1 MNGMINAVASGVNS
15 IARMLNSIRIDAPQ
29 WVTDLTG
36 ITSLGFNLSTWTP
49 RNIPYLADGGF
60 VKANT
65 PRLAMIG
72 DNRHYGEVVAPEN
85 KMQEMVD
92 AAVRAVSGSQGV
104 TREELESIVNQAVSR
119 VIAALTGMGFYLDNE
134 AVARMQGMAQQS
146 IDIRYND
153 VTLK

>member
-1 MNGMINAVASGVNS
+1 
-15 IARMLNSIRIDAPQ
+15 
-29 WVTDLTG
+29 
-36 ITSLGFNLSTWTP
+36 
-49 RNIPYLADGGF
+49 
-60 VKANT
+60 
-65 PRLAMIG
+65 
-72 DNRHYGEVVAPEN
+72 
-85 KMQEMVD
+85 MQEMVD

-134 AVARMQGMAQQS
+134 EVARMQGMAQQS

>member
-1 MNGMINAVASGVNS
+1 M
-15 IARMLNSIRIDAPQ
+15 
-29 WVTDLTG
+29 
-36 ITSLGFNLSTWTP
+36 
-49 RNIPYLADGGF
+49 
-60 VKANT
+60 KANT

-119 VIAALTGMGFYLDNE
+119 VIAALAGMGFYLDNE
-134 AVARMQGMAQQS
+134 EMARMQGMAQQS